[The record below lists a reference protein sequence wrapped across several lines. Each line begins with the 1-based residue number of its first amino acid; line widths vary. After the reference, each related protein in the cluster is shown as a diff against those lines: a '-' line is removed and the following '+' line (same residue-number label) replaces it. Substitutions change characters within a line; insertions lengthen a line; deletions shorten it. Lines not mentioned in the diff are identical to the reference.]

1 VQRQLQSGPHLQLPT
16 ADRLVSVF
24 QKALVETQNLIN
36 LSLAGAASV
45 LGWFARELWS
55 AVKELK
61 TDLAMLR
68 EDLPRQYVIRDD
80 HREDMRDIK
89 SMLAKIFD
97 KLDGKQDK

>member
-1 VQRQLQSGPHLQLPT
+1 M
-16 ADRLVSVF
+16 
-24 QKALVETQNLIN
+24 ETQNLIN
-36 LSLAGAASV
+36 LIFAGAASV

-61 TDLAMLR
+61 TDIAQLPKHYVQR
-68 EDLPRQYVIRDD
+68 EDY
-80 HREDMRDIK
+80 REDMREIK